1 MDNRLW
7 GLCFLDEGVA
17 LSVISR
23 KETRCQWLSDEDQA
37 RHYLLH
43 DYLEH
48 IAELGELDQ
57 QQTTVARERF
67 ELLMEQYP
75 EPETLVEYLND
86 LTTGLTRILWFGPLS
101 ALAEDYGDF
110 PLALRAYYWE
120 EYGEGEED
128 PVTPVVEDDWI
139 YLVEAMD
146 DFLLQDDY

>member
-23 KETRCQWLSDEDQA
+23 KETRCQWLSDEDHA
-37 RHYLLH
+37 REYLLS
-43 DYLEH
+43 DYLDH
-48 IAELGELDQ
+48 VAELGELDKE
-57 QQTTVARERF
+57 QTSAARERF

-86 LTTGLTRILWFGPLS
+86 LTSGLTRILWFGPLS

-110 PLALRAYYWE
+110 ALALRAYYWE

>member
-7 GLCFLDEGVA
+7 SLCFLDEGVA

-37 RHYLLH
+37 RHYLLN
-43 DYLEH
+43 DYLQH
-48 IAELGELDQ
+48 VAELGELDE
-57 QQTTVARERF
+57 QQTLVARERF

-86 LTTGLTRILWFGPLS
+86 LTSGLTRILWFGPLS
-101 ALAEDYGDF
+101 ALAEDYSDF
-110 PLALRAYYWE
+110 ALALRAYYWE
-120 EYGEGEED
+120 EYGEDDED
-128 PVTPVVEDDWI
+128 PATPVAEDDWI